1 VVPFLRGYPVDQL
14 GVFLFCLV
22 ITYAIVRHNLLDM
35 DLIMRRGMF
44 GGAMMGFFFAT
55 YSFWFTVVY
64 MLSNKQLSIGTVFGV
79 ALLTAFSAGPFWRPT
94 RLFLF
99 DRVDRLFYGERYKYR
114 QELSDFV
121 EKKISGVFSLKEL
134 GEGLLPLFV
143 GSLGSQH
150 AYLFMSH
157 AVVTDFVTEFVEP
170 EGRNNSPPRLK
181 ADSPIVEWMRREG
194 RYLSRD
200 MVDVFPEFRALK
212 GEELDGFKE
221 SGMELLFPI
230 VSRGQLIGILAL
242 GPRETGKYS
251 LDDINF
257 AKDMVDRVA
266 ANLEKEYL
274 QEQLKRHE
282 QELSLISRLSNVMA
296 SSLKIQEV
304 YDAFVEGLREVVDID
319 WATIALIEG
328 DHLHFEALSTKV
340 GSAWQP
346 GERIP
351 LKGTATEWLVNRKRT
366 FVESDLNHRARFW
379 TGTEFVKR
387 GIRSIVYIPLLVKG
401 EAIGSLI
408 IASQHPR
415 AYTPEQIHLL
425 ERLASQIAM
434 PVENSR
440 LYSKAEQRA
449 LIDELTGL
457 FNRRYFDECL
467 TREIERHS
475 RHSSILSLVLLDLDV
490 FKEYND
496 KYGHVAGDRVLTLIG
511 KMMEKSIRNIDLAF
525 RYGGDEFAILL
536 PNADGNS
543 AFIVAERVRAKIAHE
558 MKGERTVMTASLG
571 LATWPSDG
579 VTPDEIVTAADRAL
593 YYAKRTGGNR

>member
-1 VVPFLRGYPVDQL
+1 MNITAFIPLVSVFGCLILLVLVVASKRRKIHNAFAIALSFAVIRSFSSFMLHANFFPGQATWWYIILTVSMLALIVSYYRFVLIFVNKPFRWPGYVGYGLIGVVLTLSLFGYYIKDVYISGGFLHIIDENKYVFSLIVLVFAAFGIGIFYELIRRYRSLLDPALRNQTGYLLLGFSIAGVLGLGNAIPLLRGYPIDQL
-14 GVFLFCLV
+14 GVFLFCAV
-22 ITYAIVRHNLLDM
+22 ITYAIVKHSLLDLE
-35 DLIMRRGMF
+35 LILRRGIF

-79 ALLTAFSAGPFWRPT
+79 ALLAAFSAGPFWRPT

-170 EGRNNSPPRLK
+170 EGRNDSPPRLK

-304 YDAFVEGLREVVDID
+304 YDAFVEGLREVVDVD

-401 EAIGSLI
+401 EAIGSL
-408 IASQHPR
+408 
-415 AYTPEQIHLL
+415 
-425 ERLASQIAM
+425 
-434 PVENSR
+434 
-440 LYSKAEQRA
+440 
-449 LIDELTGL
+449 
-457 FNRRYFDECL
+457 
-467 TREIERHS
+467 
-475 RHSSILSLVLLDLDV
+475 
-490 FKEYND
+490 
-496 KYGHVAGDRVLTLIG
+496 
-511 KMMEKSIRNIDLAF
+511 
-525 RYGGDEFAILL
+525 
-536 PNADGNS
+536 
-543 AFIVAERVRAKIAHE
+543 
-558 MKGERTVMTASLG
+558 
-571 LATWPSDG
+571 
-579 VTPDEIVTAADRAL
+579 
-593 YYAKRTGGNR
+593 